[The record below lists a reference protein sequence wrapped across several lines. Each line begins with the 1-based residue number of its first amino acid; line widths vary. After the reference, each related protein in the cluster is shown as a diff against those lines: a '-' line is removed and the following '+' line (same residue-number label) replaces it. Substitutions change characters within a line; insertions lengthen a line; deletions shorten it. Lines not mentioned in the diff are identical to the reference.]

1 MYSDGDYDI
10 ITREFPSLE
19 QGHLDQS
26 KKCLV
31 HFKVQH
37 LRGGCNEVVETGMV
51 LQPLRAHH
59 FVV

>member
-1 MYSDGDYDI
+1 MYGDGDYDI
-10 ITREFPSLE
+10 ITRELPSLE

-26 KKCLV
+26 RIYFV
-31 HFKVQH
+31 YFKVQH
-37 LRGGCNEVVETGMV
+37 LRAGCNEVVETGMV